1 MKYLTT
7 QLIHISKKLNEYK
20 DSNVHYS
27 VTVNLRLL
35 IPSFTEFQIHKIVCF
50 IKSSSL

>member
-1 MKYLTT
+1 MYKATLRVYKNSNYFNAQYLTT

-27 VTVNLRLL
+27 VTVHL
-35 IPSFTEFQIHKIVCF
+35 S
-50 IKSSSL
+50 